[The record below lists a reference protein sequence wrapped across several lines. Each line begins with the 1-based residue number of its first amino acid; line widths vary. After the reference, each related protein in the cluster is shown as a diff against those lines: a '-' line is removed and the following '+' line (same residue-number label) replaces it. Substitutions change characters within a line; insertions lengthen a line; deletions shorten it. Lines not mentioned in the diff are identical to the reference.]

1 MYKILSF
8 FSGYLS
14 FLVAKLLVL
23 LEKQFVF
30 FGFAPRPPG
39 ALGLLHVARR
49 LFRSLLHSP
58 RRLFRSLFHTQN
70 TTKRIHTTYILA

>member
-30 FGFAPRPPG
+30 FGKYSIERNARDVPSCIYLVAPRPPG
-39 ALGLLHVARR
+39 APGLLHGAQR
-49 LFRSLLHSP
+49 L
-58 RRLFRSLFHTQN
+58 
-70 TTKRIHTTYILA
+70 

>member
-30 FGFAPRPPG
+30 FGKYPIERNVRDVPSCIYLVANG
-39 ALGLLHVARR
+39 A
-49 LFRSLLHSP
+49 

-70 TTKRIHTTYILA
+70 TTYRIHSSYIIA